1 MAEVQDNSTGRSRP
15 ADEVTLERQVADKAR
30 DLGGRECQPQPG
42 NKQLMVLEAGQ
53 MDIGCSYKD
62 FGKDSGNNIDVLSL
76 YKEMRPS
83 TVHFEL
89 NSKGNK
95 LGGGTGV
102 MVKKEADSC
111 KIMTD
116 NHVVS
121 DDTMRKYGIDD
132 IKVVTEDGTKYDAKM
147 YRANPAKDLAV
158 IEIQTGKDTNK
169 ICKPAEAVD
178 QEHKLKPDD
187 AIVTFGQPYGTGTFY
202 TSEGTARGQTTR
214 GRAVRE
220 LRADPLPPGDDPNRV
235 MDILTTRAT
244 PGYSGAPV
252 YALDNTAAKDTDNT
266 ANGNSDAEGN
276 RATSS
281 DKAAAAK
288 GNDTPARDTRR
299 FIGLVDMAD
308 ERATGLMTPV
318 TQKDIK
324 DLTD

>member
-1 MAEVQDNSTGRSRP
+1 MAEVQNDGAGKSRP
-15 ADEVTLERQVADKAR
+15 AEELTLERQVADKAR

-42 NKQLMVLEAGQ
+42 NKELMVLEAGQ

-62 FGKDSGNNIDVLSL
+62 YGKDSGNNIDVLSL

-89 NSKGNK
+89 NSQGKK

-121 DDTMRKYGIDD
+121 DDTMKKYGIDD
-132 IKVVTEDGTKYDAKM
+132 IKVVTEDGTKYDAKL
-147 YRANPAKDLAV
+147 YKADPSKDLAV
-158 IEIQTGKDTNK
+158 VEIQTGKDTDRL
-169 ICKPAEAVD
+169 CKPAAAVD
-178 QEHKLKPDD
+178 QEQKLQPGDKV
-187 AIVTFGQPYGTGTFY
+187 VTFGQPYGTGTFY
-202 TSEGTARGQTTR
+202 TSEGSARGQITR
-214 GRAVRE
+214 ARAVRE
-220 LRADPLPPGDDPNRV
+220 LHAAALPPGDNPDRTL
-235 MDILTTRAT
+235 DILTMRAT

-252 YALDNTAAKDTDNT
+252 YAIKDP
-266 ANGNSDAEGN
+266 
-276 RATSS
+276 ATGADSAS
-281 DKAAAAK
+281 TKSP
-288 GNDTPARDTRR
+288 TRDSRR

-318 TQKDIK
+318 TNQDIK
-324 DLTD
+324 QLTD

>member
-1 MAEVQDNSTGRSRP
+1 MMAEVLDINTGKSRP
-15 ADEVTLERQVADKAR
+15 TEAEVTLERQVADKAR
-30 DLGGRECQPQPG
+30 NLGGAECQPQPG

-89 NSKGNK
+89 NSQGNK

-111 KIMTD
+111 KIMTA

-158 IEIQTGKDTNK
+158 VEIQTGKDTDK
-169 ICKPAEAVD
+169 ICKPAQAVD
-178 QEHKLKPDD
+178 QEHKLEPND

-235 MDILTTRAT
+235 MDIVTTRAT

-252 YALDNTAAKDTDNT
+252 YALDNAATKGVTGAAKVDDTT
-266 ANGNSDAEGN
+266 ANGI
-276 RATSS
+276 
-281 DKAAAAK
+281 
-288 GNDTPARDTRR
+288 DTPAKAPDRDINR

-308 ERATGLMTPV
+308 ERVTGLITPV